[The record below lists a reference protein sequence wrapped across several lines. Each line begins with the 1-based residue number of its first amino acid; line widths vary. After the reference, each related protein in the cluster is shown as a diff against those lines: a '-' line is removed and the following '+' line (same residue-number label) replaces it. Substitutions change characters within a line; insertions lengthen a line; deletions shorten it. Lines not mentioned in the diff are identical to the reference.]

1 MIVVDVNLLLYAVIT
16 GFPQHPAAHAWWT
29 DTLNSDREV
38 GLSSPA
44 LFGFLRIVTNPRVL
58 TPPLPVDDAIRY
70 VADWLALPNVRF
82 LTPGPRHL
90 DITFDLL
97 RQVGTAGNLATDVQL
112 AAFALENEAELCS
125 NDADFGRFAGLHWF
139 NPLKG

>member
-1 MIVVDVNLLLYAVIT
+1 VIVVDVNLLLYAVIT
-16 GFPQHPAAHAWWT
+16 GFPQHTAARAWWT
-29 DTLNSDREV
+29 DVLNGDREV

-58 TPPLPVDDAIRY
+58 TSPLPVDAAVRY
-70 VADWLALPNVRF
+70 ITDWLAQPNVRF

-97 RQVGTAGNLATDVQL
+97 RHVGTAGNLTTDVQL
-112 AAFALENEAELCS
+112 AALALENEAELCS
-125 NDADFGRFAGLHWF
+125 NDADFGRFADLRWF